1 MKWFKITISLMLIVS
16 TGVGAWAVITKLDES
31 MFKVISGI
39 ALAVIV
45 FIIVGIIFVG
55 RDIVQA
61 YLMHKVVAQ
70 DDLHDLKQMAMI
82 FRLMNG
88 RSPNVNVKVP
98 EQQQPWSYFLPT
110 QGQQPPSFDGTYRD
124 TTDHQ
129 DIEIE

>member
-1 MKWFKITISLMLIVS
+1 MKWFKITISLMLVVG

-45 FIIVGIIFVG
+45 FVVVGMIFVG

-61 YLMHKVVAQ
+61 YLMHRVVAQ

-82 FRLMNG
+82 FRLMSG

-98 EQQQPWSYFLPT
+98 EQQPWPYLLPT
-110 QGQQPPSFDGTYRD
+110 QGQQPPTFDGSYRD
-124 TTDHQ
+124 ATTDRE
-129 DIEIE
+129 IEIE